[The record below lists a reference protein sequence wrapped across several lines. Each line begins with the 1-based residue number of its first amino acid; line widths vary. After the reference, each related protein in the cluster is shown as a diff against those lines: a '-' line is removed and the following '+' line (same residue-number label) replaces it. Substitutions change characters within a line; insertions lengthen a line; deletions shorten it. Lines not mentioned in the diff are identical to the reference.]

1 MRPSYTDSD
10 RAAAR
15 EEPVREE
22 IKDASPDRSDS
33 GRSLRGHARSG
44 PAGREQRA
52 SALRRLRPAAPV
64 RAQIQNSR
72 FKNCRSGCSLRPA
85 NRCTIDF
92 VQGARSRADG
102 PATRR
107 SSPPPGGGCG
117 LPIAVRSNLQANI
130 PAKTGGGQGLLR
142 PCGRKFNIQNSS
154 FKITNSGRS
163 LRRAPATAGSSGPSP
178 GGGCGPLGPDGPE
191 RQQRCSPPIAPRQT
205 STQSPPTAP
214 AASRPSFRPCRGCPR
229 RSRE

>member
-117 LPIAVRSNLQANI
+117 LPVAARPILTRDIPQRTAAAGCRSLRDRVCRQASSLQ
-130 PAKTGGGQGLLR
+130 PGSGRLLC
-142 PCGRKFNIQNSS
+142 PFGRKF
-154 FKITNSGRS
+154 
-163 LRRAPATAGSSGPSP
+163 
-178 GGGCGPLGPDGPE
+178 
-191 RQQRCSPPIAPRQT
+191 
-205 STQSPPTAP
+205 
-214 AASRPSFRPCRGCPR
+214 
-229 RSRE
+229 